1 MAKKNKE
8 TFSEGVVK
16 TFRKTEVIIFALVSG
31 IVGIFVSALIGILIR
46 GYFEN
51 IGAWGLITGFLGA
64 LITCSL
70 YFWYY
75 LDSK

>member
-1 MAKKNKE
+1 MSKKNKE
-8 TFSEGVVK
+8 TFSDAVVR

-31 IVGIFVSALIGILIR
+31 IVGIFVSALIGVLIR
-46 GYFEN
+46 VYFEN
-51 IGAWGLITGFLGA
+51 IAVWGLVTGFLGA

-75 LDSK
+75 LNSK